1 MAAEH
6 SAIGAAV
13 DPAARPEFERLLGAL
28 GEALRDELAA
38 LRSRDVAALEAAV
51 QTKAGLIAALE
62 QATGKY
68 CHPGKALPLEWSEV
82 RRMAQ
87 ACAEANRVN
96 GGAIELNRGMVA
108 RLVEITQGG
117 RLGPAT
123 YTAHG
128 RLNRRDASRG
138 VGYA

>member
-1 MAAEH
+1 MAAEPAT
-6 SAIGAAV
+6 SASA
-13 DPAARPEFERLLGAL
+13 DPAAREAFERLLGAL
-28 GEALRDELAA
+28 GEALREELGA
-38 LRSRDVAALEAAV
+38 LRSRDVVALEAAV

-68 CHPGKALPLEWSEV
+68 CRPGKALPLEWNEV
-82 RRMAQ
+82 RRLAA
-87 ACAEANRVN
+87 ACAEANRIN

-108 RLVEITQGG
+108 RLVEITHGG

-128 RLNRRDASRG
+128 RLKRRDASRG

>member
-1 MAAEH
+1 MADVTSPDE
-6 SAIGAAV
+6 
-13 DPAARPEFERLLGAL
+13 AARGEFEQLLGKLNSIL
-28 GEALRDELAA
+28 GDELAA
-38 LRSRDVAALEAAV
+38 LRARDVDALEAAV
-51 QTKAGLIAALE
+51 QEKAALIAALE

-68 CHPGKALPLEWSEV
+68 CRPGETLPPAWTEV
-82 RRMAQ
+82 RRLAQ

-96 GGAIELNRGMVA
+96 GGAITLNHGMVA
-108 RLVEITQGG
+108 RLIDITHGS
-117 RLGPAT
+117 RMSPAT

>member
-6 SAIGAAV
+6 ASPTGAEM
-13 DPAARPEFERLLGAL
+13 AARGEFERLLGAL
-28 GEALRDELAA
+28 GDTLREELNALRC
-38 LRSRDVAALEAAV
+38 RDIGALEAAV
-51 QTKAGLIAALE
+51 QVKADLIAALE

-68 CHPGKALPLEWSEV
+68 CRPGTPLPLEWSEV
-82 RRMAQ
+82 RRLAA

-108 RLVEITQGG
+108 RLVEITHGG

-128 RLNRRDASRG
+128 HLKRRDASRG